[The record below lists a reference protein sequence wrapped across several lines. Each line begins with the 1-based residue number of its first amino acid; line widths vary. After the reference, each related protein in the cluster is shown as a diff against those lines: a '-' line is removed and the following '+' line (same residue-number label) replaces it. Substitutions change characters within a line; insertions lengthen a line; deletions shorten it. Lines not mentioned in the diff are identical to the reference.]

1 MSKKNKKKIFKEE
14 KQMEENNMTQ
24 PIDNTIDKVED
35 TIINT
40 EVTTEEV
47 TNTEGEVTEIIEEV
61 EETPE
66 SNQPVIGVDLGEGSD
81 VHVETNIVTENN
93 EPEENTENKDEED
106 PFPGLISGIIDGCD
120 RLNIRSEAS
129 KTSDIIGTITKED
142 TLVIDEN
149 KSTEDFYKVTT
160 SNGLDGYCV
169 KQFVKID

>member
-24 PIDNTIDKVED
+24 PIDNTINKVED

-40 EVTTEEV
+40 EVTPEEV
-47 TNTEGEVTEIIEEV
+47 TNIEGKVTEITEEV

-66 SNQPVIGVDLGEGSD
+66 SDQSVIGVDLGEGSD
-81 VHVETNIVTENN
+81 EQVETNITIKNN
-93 EPEENTENKDEED
+93 EPEENDENENEED
-106 PFPGLISGIIDGCD
+106 PFPGLISGVIDGCD

>member
-24 PIDNTIDKVED
+24 PIDNTINKVED

-40 EVTTEEV
+40 EVTPEEV
-47 TNTEGEVTEIIEEV
+47 TNIEGEVTEITEEV
-61 EETPE
+61 EETLE
-66 SNQPVIGVDLGEGSD
+66 SDQSVIGVDLGEGSD
-81 VHVETNIVTENN
+81 EHVETNITIENN
-93 EPEENTENKDEED
+93 EAEENDENDNEED
-106 PFPGLISGIIDGCD
+106 PFPGLISGVINGCD

-129 KTSDIIGTITKED
+129 KTSDVIGTITKED